1 MNNIFNLITYKKKNA
16 IIVGSK
22 SDPNI
27 DYSNDTDIFEE
38 IIVKETKQEL
48 IDETYKMIEK
58 IISKINK
65 NKNIIFA
72 EFKAGI
78 YDAMYI
84 TDDDILN
91 KTKRRKFYKSKLD
104 NKIINKDLYDTIL
117 SLKNEELVY
126 FCSNLYKIRWT
137 IEDLKQKQVKL
148 FNNEIYH
155 FESIFDKPS
164 VIKIDIFFFNGN
176 YFEPFSNMFKIVN
189 NGKILTDE
197 QEPKESLKEDI
208 KDLIKENNIFKAVK
222 RAYSLAK
229 INNEQQTQEQLLKV
243 INSHLGEQYQLLSNI
258 NNCEEVLYLKPNK
271 KVFLQ
276 VKHALEYFVK
286 NYDIKANIKNL
297 LTKAQQKKTVKPLI
311 KILIRIQNNLFE
323 KINRDTK
330 KILNKYK
337 INI

>member
-22 SDPNI
+22 SDPNV

-104 NKIINKDLYDTIL
+104 
-117 SLKNEELVY
+117 S
-126 FCSNLYKIRWT
+126 
-137 IEDLKQKQVKL
+137 
-148 FNNEIYH
+148 
-155 FESIFDKPS
+155 
-164 VIKIDIFFFNGN
+164 
-176 YFEPFSNMFKIVN
+176 
-189 NGKILTDE
+189 
-197 QEPKESLKEDI
+197 
-208 KDLIKENNIFKAVK
+208 KAV
-222 RAYSLAK
+222 
-229 INNEQQTQEQLLKV
+229 
-243 INSHLGEQYQLLSNI
+243 
-258 NNCEEVLYLKPNK
+258 
-271 KVFLQ
+271 
-276 VKHALEYFVK
+276 
-286 NYDIKANIKNL
+286 
-297 LTKAQQKKTVKPLI
+297 LI
-311 KILIRIQNNLFE
+311 I
-323 KINRDTK
+323 DAV
-330 KILNKYK
+330 
-337 INI
+337 